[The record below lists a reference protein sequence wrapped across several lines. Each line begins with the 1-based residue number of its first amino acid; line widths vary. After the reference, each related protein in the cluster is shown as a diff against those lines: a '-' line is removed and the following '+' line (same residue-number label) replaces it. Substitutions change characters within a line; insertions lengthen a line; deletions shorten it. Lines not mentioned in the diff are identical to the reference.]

1 MATQL
6 RAELSQRLRSR
17 YQAEASPD
25 WLWFEDTVTY
35 DNARLPHA
43 LILTGRWAS
52 EHELLEIGLR
62 SLRWLFEN
70 ETAPEG
76 HFRPVGSN
84 GFWKRGEQ
92 PALFEQQPIE
102 AHAMICASRGLR
114 SHRRSL
120 LALPS
125 QQSFRVVSWRERPGT
140 RALRRPERRLQ
151 RRLAYRPGQSESR
164 RRVDTCFS
172 AVSSRDAPRTRCDV
186 QFGTIAIARR
196 TFGSSHGIR
205 SRRVP
210 CV

>member
-76 HFRPVGSN
+76 HFRPLVPTGS
-84 GFWKRGEQ
+84 GSG
-92 PALFEQQPIE
+92 
-102 AHAMICASRGLR
+102 G
-114 SHRRSL
+114 
-120 LALPS
+120 
-125 QQSFRVVSWRERPGT
+125 
-140 RALRRPERRLQ
+140 
-151 RRLAYRPGQSESR
+151 
-164 RRVDTCFS
+164 
-172 AVSSRDAPRTRCDV
+172 SSRH
-186 QFGTIAIARR
+186 
-196 TFGSSHGIR
+196 SSSSSL
-205 SRRVP
+205 SRPMR
-210 CV
+210 